1 MLKVTV
7 RSKAVFGYS
16 KEEQGLNSAEKSYA
30 GIDLDEWARR
40 FLSAMDTFFLP
51 QYAVPA
57 CILDK
62 QSYQSILE
70 DKRKIASSIADS
82 VEGIAEG
89 TGGDAAARIVAG

>member
-1 MLKVTV
+1 
-7 RSKAVFGYS
+7 
-16 KEEQGLNSAEKSYA
+16 
-30 GIDLDEWARR
+30 
-40 FLSAMDTFFLP
+40 MDTFFLP

-82 VEGIAEG
+82 VELPRAQGATKTKRRSYCG
-89 TGGDAAARIVAG
+89 SAC